1 MNNRRNDEREINLVD
16 MFWAVCLKWRA
27 MLLWGI
33 LFALILG
40 GIGYYNNARKQD
52 IEALEGKL
60 TDKDRIQVD
69 TYLTYQELYD
79 MQKDYNKNSPLMQ
92 LDPDEFYVNVLT
104 YYVDNHHVVE
114 YPVISENDNIYALMQ
129 SYRTVLRTDTF
140 TDAIAETMDM
150 DEAEKRYGIELVD
163 LYNAYGDM
171 GIPTDTYN
179 MMTITVYGETL
190 QDCEKLSA
198 LVQSTIEE
206 NKTEMEN
213 RFGAHDIT
221 LVDNIA
227 KQVSDMDLSVYQKTN
242 IDNLS
247 LYDTSLESSAA
258 SLSSAAL
265 SYADVVKEKKENEE
279 KDESPIDIKS
289 IIIGFVVGLFA
300 VIFISAMGYI
310 LNKKH
315 RYEDDYERTY
325 GVKFLGT
332 VGSNVTEKK
341 KLFSGVDRR
350 IYKKRH
356 ANIHKLTPGEEEDMA
371 ASGIKL
377 LAKKACADKV
387 YLTGAT
393 IDEVSEDIIDT
404 FTKRLGKDG
413 IELVAGKPIIYNAE
427 ALENASETGYIVM
440 IDKIGEATYN
450 QVYDMLDCCDNHK
463 ICVLGGIMVR

>member
-1 MNNRRNDEREINLVD
+1 MNRRSDEREINLVD
-16 MFWAVCLKWRA
+16 MIWAVCLKWRA

-33 LFALILG
+33 MFALILG
-40 GIGYYNNARKQD
+40 GIGYYNNVREQD

-69 TYLTYQELYD
+69 TYLTYLELYD
-79 MQKDYNKNSPLMQ
+79 IQKDYNENAPLMQ
-92 LDPDEFYVNVLT
+92 LNPDEFYVNVLT

-114 YPVISENDNIYALMQ
+114 YPVISETDNIYALVQ

-140 TDAIAETMDM
+140 TDAIAETMEM
-150 DEAEKRYGIELVD
+150 GETEKRYSIELVD
-163 LYNAYGDM
+163 LNNAYGD
-171 GIPTDTYN
+171 IAVPSNSYN

-206 NKTEMEN
+206 SKTGIEN
-213 RFGAHDIT
+213 QFGAHDIT
-221 LVDNIA
+221 LIDNIT
-227 KQVSDMDLSVYQKTN
+227 KQVSDIGLSVYKKTN
-242 IDNLS
+242 VDNLN
-247 LYDTSLESSAA
+247 LYNTGLESSAA
-258 SLSSAAL
+258 NLSSSAL
-265 SYADVVKEKKENEE
+265 SYADVVKEKEDNEE
-279 KDESPIDIKS
+279 KDVSQIDIKS
-289 IIIGFVVGLFA
+289 VVVGFVVGLFA

-310 LNKKH
+310 FNKKH

-356 ANIHKLTPGEEEDMA
+356 ANMRKLTPGEEEDMV

-427 ALENASETGYIVM
+427 ALEKASETGYIVM
-440 IDKIGEATYN
+440 IDKIGETTYN

-463 ICVLGGIMVR
+463 ICVLGGILVR